1 MPENEAV
8 VAANGSAEP
17 TDVSPATET
26 ERPASDADGEP
37 FADGAEG
44 ARAFSRR
51 LQAVSSKRVDDFVA
65 EMGLVDPYR
74 GGRPIRTQE
83 DYAAWQQRL
92 TAENVP
98 SVPQEASRE
107 PFPEPAQDAPQE
119 MPDETPLQLLE
130 QLHTLESE
138 RRDRELLE
146 DEAHGAAYRLLRDKV
161 QQVMT
166 GPDGQLLPLDRDA
179 VYGAVLLRELPEVLQ
194 QLTGSAR
201 EEALRAVQAAGTAS
215 PGALGGQAAAPAPD
229 FASMPS
235 EEFAAYR
242 RRALCGEM
250 I

>member
-1 MPENEAV
+1 MPENETV
-8 VAANGSAEP
+8 VADNGSAEP
-17 TDVSPATET
+17 TDVSLATET
-26 ERPASDADGEP
+26 ERPACLPDEEP
-37 FADGAEG
+37 FADGTAG

-51 LQAVSSKRVDDFVA
+51 LQAMSSKRVDDFVA
-65 EMGLVDPYR
+65 GMGLVDPYR
-74 GGRPIRTQE
+74 DGRPIRTQE

-92 TAENVP
+92 TGEDALP
-98 SVPQEASRE
+98 SAP
-107 PFPEPAQDAPQE
+107 QDAEQQR
-119 MPDETPLQLLE
+119 LQE
-130 QLHTLESE
+130 QLHTLMSE

-161 QQVMT
+161 QQVLT

-179 VYGAVLLRELPEVLQ
+179 AYGAVLLRELPDVLQ

-201 EEALRAVQAAGTAS
+201 EEALRAVQANGMAS

-229 FASMPS
+229 FASMSS

-242 RRALCGEM
+242 RRALCGEL